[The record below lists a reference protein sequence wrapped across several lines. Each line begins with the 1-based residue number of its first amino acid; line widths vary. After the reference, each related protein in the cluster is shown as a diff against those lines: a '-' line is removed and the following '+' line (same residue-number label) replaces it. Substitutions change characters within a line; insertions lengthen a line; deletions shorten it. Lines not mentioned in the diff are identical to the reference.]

1 MFSKTKVRSWS
12 RGLLLVAMAACLCS
26 LATVHAQ
33 SGNPTV
39 GKQRILIS
47 APSGKAELAGL
58 MSFDWSKPQPDA
70 KRAILIFHGKGRD
83 VEGYYQTALKAA
95 AIAGNASGNT
105 VFIAPQFLTNED
117 ECADCKSGKLLH
129 WRGTAWESG
138 TPALGP
144 AHISTFEIIDFLLAH
159 LADRSLFPNL
169 ESIILAGHSGGAQLT
184 QRYAVVGKQ
193 LAALRQSG
201 IRLRFVIAN
210 PSSYLYFSND
220 RPSSSAGCPAFS
232 HWKYGPIDPP
242 AYVGGISA
250 AAWRQ
255 LEADYARRDVIYLL
269 GTADNDPHQEDL
281 DVSCAGEAQGPFRL
295 ARGQAYF
302 KYLHDRNH
310 AEWNQHLRY
319 VPGVA
324 HTARGMF
331 TSMCGV
337 NGLFDTG
344 SCQDQ

>member
-1 MFSKTKVRSWS
+1 MGRI
-12 RGLLLVAMAACLCS
+12 LPLAMAACLYGPV
-26 LATVHAQ
+26 TVHAQ
-33 SGNPTV
+33 RGSPAV

-47 APSGKAELAGL
+47 APSGTAELAGL
-58 MSFDWSKPQPDA
+58 MSFDWSKPQPGA
-70 KRAILIFHGKGRD
+70 KRAVLIFHGKGRD

-117 ECADCKSGKLLH
+117 ECADCRSGKLLH

-144 AHISTFEIIDFLLAH
+144 AHIGTYEIVDFLLAH

-210 PSSYLYFSND
+210 PSSYLYFSKD
-220 RPSSSAGCPAFS
+220 RPSSSAACPAFNR
-232 HWKYGPIDPP
+232 WKYGTSDPP

-255 LEADYARRDVIYLL
+255 LESDYARREVIYLL

-302 KYLHDRNH
+302 KYLHDRNRE
-310 AEWNQHLRY
+310 EWNQHLRY

-324 HTARGMF
+324 HSARGMF
-331 TSMCGV
+331 TSVCGV
-337 NGLFDTG
+337 NALFDTG
-344 SCQDQ
+344 SCPDR